1 MSITENFY
9 KWENYFYFP
18 FISILI
24 VKSKL
29 RWYSYEKKVKISL
42 SVSFCFMLYFEQS
55 CFRRPCDDLL
65 LHSIPCLSWGEENF
79 TKRSNGKKRQ
89 IENHFT
95 SHLRHS
101 DLLLC
106 SFFSWNKT
114 WFFFCRF
121 VLISFFV
128 TFQLAGVTF
137 VKSFIKI
144 INRLF
149 KKIRKI
155 FMI

>member
-24 VKSKL
+24 LKSKL

-65 LHSIPCLSWGEENF
+65 LQSLHSMSVLRGRKLHKKIKWE
-79 TKRSNGKKRQ
+79 KRQ

-114 WFFFCRF
+114 WFFFLPFCVDLF
-121 VLISFFV
+121 LCNFSISRCHFC
-128 TFQLAGVTF
+128 
-137 VKSFIKI
+137 
-144 INRLF
+144 
-149 KKIRKI
+149 
-155 FMI
+155 

>member
-1 MSITENFY
+1 MVLS
-9 KWENYFYFP
+9 W
-18 FISILI
+18 
-24 VKSKL
+24 
-29 RWYSYEKKVKISL
+29 KKVKISL

-55 CFRRPCDDLL
+55 CFRRPCYDLL
-65 LHSIPCLSWGEENF
+65 LHSSPCLSWGEENF
-79 TKRSNGKKRQ
+79 TKRSNEEKRQ

-106 SFFSWNKT
+106 SFFCRNKT

-128 TFQLAGVTF
+128 NFQLAGVTF
-137 VKSFIKI
+137 VKPDIQI
-144 INRLF
+144 ISMLF
-149 KKIRKI
+149 KKMRKI
-155 FMI
+155 FVVWFFLRT